1 MVKTRHPHDGT
12 LLAYLEAELVGHHEK
27 DIRAHVEACAACQAR
42 LGRLQAQRERIS
54 GTLGALAPG
63 PLEQPSARRALAGL
77 QMTINER
84 KGGTMLDRIKNSR
97 RAQRTL
103 AGIAA
108 LVIVVGLFALAPVRA
123 LARDFLGLFR
133 VERFVVVNVD
143 AERMEQIAEALD
155 ENMFFGEE
163 EVLEE
168 PGEPVEVGSLDEA
181 AARAGFQPGKPEGYG
196 EPTSIQVM
204 GASSTRF
211 TPDVE
216 ALRAVFETM
225 GLDPALL
232 PEGID
237 GQPFEISVPAG
248 IMQVYDDGDPDR
260 REDFSIM
267 QVPSP
272 SVEVPEG
279 VDMQALGEAMLQLLG
294 MSPEEA
300 ARLSRSIDWTTTLVL
315 PIPVDVATVQE
326 VNVNGTTGLLFD
338 ISDYEDIDGG
348 GGALLWQKNG
358 LVTMIAG
365 DGSSIDL
372 LGIAAALE

>member
-1 MVKTRHPHDGT
+1 MVRTRHPHDGM
-12 LLAYLEAELVGHHEK
+12 LLTYLEAELADHREK

-42 LGRLQAQRERIS
+42 LGRLQAQRERVS
-54 GTLGALAPG
+54 GTLSALTPA
-63 PLEQPSARRALAGL
+63 PLEQPNARRALAGL
-77 QMTINER
+77 RMTIDKR
-84 KGGTMLDRIKNSR
+84 KGGTMFDQIKNSR
-97 RAQRTL
+97 RAQRML

-108 LVIVVGLFALAPVRA
+108 LVVVVGLFALAPVRA

-133 VERFVVVNVD
+133 VERFMVVNVD

-155 ENMFFGEE
+155 ESMFFGEE
-163 EVLEE
+163 EMLEE

-181 AARAGFQPGKPEGYG
+181 AVQAGFRPGKPEGYG
-196 EPTSIQVM
+196 EPTSIQVT
-204 GASSTRF
+204 GASSRRF

-248 IMQVYDDGDPDR
+248 IVQVYDDGAPDR

-279 VDMQALGEAMLQLLG
+279 VDVQALGEAMLQLLG

-300 ARLSRSIDWTTTLVL
+300 ARLSASIDWTTTLVL
-315 PIPVDVATVQE
+315 PVPIDAATVQE
-326 VNVNGTTGLLFD
+326 VNVKGTTGLLFD
-338 ISDYEDIDGG
+338 ASDYEDIDGG

-358 LVTMIAG
+358 IVTMIVGG
-365 DGSSIDL
+365 DSSIDL
-372 LGIAAALE
+372 LEIAAALE